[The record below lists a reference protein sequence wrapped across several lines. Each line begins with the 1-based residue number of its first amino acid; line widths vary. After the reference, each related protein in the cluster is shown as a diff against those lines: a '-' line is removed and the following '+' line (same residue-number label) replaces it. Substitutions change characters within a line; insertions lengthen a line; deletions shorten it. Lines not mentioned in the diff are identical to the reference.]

1 QEELL
6 TYYQERYRKL
16 YEGKTSV
23 TYYPESVT
31 ILSQKQIYYYVSSSL
46 PQVTVKAVWISDNAS
61 LPGKSVK
68 LIKIGSSMYRKAMIK
83 RTQDDAW
90 WVLCSKVDFKNV
102 STAIEPSV
110 IRKHIRILPSGQMSV
125 EL

>member
-1 QEELL
+1 
-6 TYYQERYRKL
+6 
-16 YEGKTSV
+16 
-23 TYYPESVT
+23 
-31 ILSQKQIYYYVSSSL
+31 
-46 PQVTVKAVWISDNAS
+46 
-61 LPGKSVK
+61 
-68 LIKIGSSMYRKAMIK
+68 MYRKAMIK

-102 STAIEPSV
+102 STAVEPSA